1 MSHDAFISYSR
12 GDGAFVER
20 LDALLRGAGVSTWFD
35 RRDLHPGQKWED
47 VIEDKIPTALVFLAC
62 LSATAQDERGY
73 FHAEQQLASK
83 AAMRVPSDQLFII
96 PVLLGECSLPRELRQ
111 YHTVNLLDP
120 GAIESL
126 ISSLSEALGRNI
138 VVAPDSVEELRN
150 ALRMHLGITM
160 GPFGI
165 DEFTD
170 KDVNDVVRR
179 LRRLH
184 EKQGGEML
192 AERELLPEL
201 DSLFDRKTFRFEA
214 LRRCPEQR
222 WADRLDS
229 AYQTL
234 KVLQSYMRSIRN
246 TIPAKYPIYRDL
258 VMAVD
263 KYCMQMGALLF
274 EPGVDYNEIEDHIGK
289 STFKA
294 HLRKEIRFPVGL
306 NKQPEIPDAI
316 NDMIEPHRLR
326 AVELMDQLIAE

>member
-1 MSHDAFISYSR
+1 MSYDVFISYSR

-20 LDALLRGAGVSTWFD
+20 LDALLTGAGISTWFD
-35 RRDLHPGQKWED
+35 RRSLRPGQKWED
-47 VIEDKIPTALVFLAC
+47 VIEDEVSAARVFLAC

-73 FHAEQQLASK
+73 FHVEQQLASK

-111 YHTVNLLDP
+111 YHSVNLLDP

-126 ISSLSEALGRNI
+126 LSSLIEALGRNI
-138 VVAPDSVEELRN
+138 AVAPHAVAELRN
-150 ALRMHLGITM
+150 ALRMHLGVMT
-160 GPFGI
+160 GPFGA

-170 KDVNDVVRR
+170 KDVNNVVRR
-179 LRRLH
+179 LRSLH
-184 EKQGGEML
+184 ENQGREFL
-192 AERELLPEL
+192 AQRELLPEL
-201 DSLFDRKTFRFEA
+201 DSLFDCKTFRFEA

-234 KVLQSYMRSIRN
+234 KVLQSYMRNIRD
-246 TIPAKYPIYRDL
+246 TLPAKYPIYRDL

-274 EPGVDYNEIEDHIGK
+274 ESGVDYNEIEDHIGK

-294 HLRKEIRFPVGL
+294 HLPKEIRFPVGPD
-306 NKQPEIPDAI
+306 KQPEIPDAI
-316 NDMIEPHRLR
+316 NNMIEPHRLR
-326 AVELMDQLIAE
+326 AVEMIDQLVAE